1 MTLRQNVLVIGGAG
15 YAGTRLVPA
24 LLEKYRVKVLDTF
37 WYGQSVF
44 ERLHHDTNLE
54 LVRCDVR
61 DIETVKKQL
70 SGIDIVIHLACIS
83 NDPSFDLDPNLGKS
97 INLLSFEPIVKL
109 AKNSG
114 VKRFVYASSSSVYG
128 IKSEE
133 RVTEN
138 LTLEPLTDYSR
149 FKAECEEI
157 LLEHSSNDFVCTVLR
172 PATLCGYSERQRF
185 DLVVNILTNHA
196 INTGRIRVFGGSQ
209 YRPNLHIEDMV
220 DAYLSVLS
228 QPVEK
233 VKGEIFNVGGAN
245 LTIQE
250 IAETVS
256 EVTGISE
263 LEYQET
269 NDPRSYRVD
278 SSKIASTIGF
288 RPKRTVHDAVK
299 DITKAFELGLYYK
312 SLDNPHYF
320 NISRMKELKI
330 S

>member
-37 WYGQSVF
+37 WYGQGVF

-61 DIETVKKQL
+61 EIETVKKQL

-149 FKAECEEI
+149 FKAECEKI
-157 LLEHSSNDFVCTVLR
+157 LLEYSSNDFVCTVLR

-320 NISRMKELKI
+320 NISRMKELEV

>member
-1 MTLRQNVLVIGGAG
+1 MIAREKVLVIGGAG

-24 LLEKYRVKVLDTF
+24 LLENYKVKVLDTF
-37 WYGQSVF
+37 WYGHGIF
-44 ERLHHDTNLE
+44 DRLQFNDNLE
-54 LVRCDVR
+54 LVFSDLRE
-61 DIETVKKQL
+61 IEIVKEHL
-70 SGIDIVIHLACIS
+70 TGIDIVIHLACIS
-83 NDPSFDLDPNLGKS
+83 NDPSFDLDPNLGRS

-109 AKNSG
+109 ARNSG

-133 RVTEN
+133 RVTED

-149 FKAECEEI
+149 FKADCEGI
-157 LLEHSSNDFVCTVLR
+157 LLEHSSNDFICTVLR

-196 INTGRIRVFGGSQ
+196 INEGKIRVFGGAQ

-220 DAYLSVLS
+220 DAYIHVLS
-228 QPVEK
+228 QPIEK
-233 VKGEIFNVGGAN
+233 VQSEVFNVGGAN

-256 EVTGISE
+256 QVTGVSN
-263 LEYQET
+263 LEYRDT

-278 SSKIASTIGF
+278 SSKIQSKIGYT
-288 RPKRTVHDAVK
+288 PKRSVYDAVK
-299 DITKAFELGLYYK
+299 DLSKAFELGLFY
-312 SLDNPHYF
+312 NPLENPYYF
-320 NISRMKELKI
+320 NIKRMKGLNI